1 MWLSVCATSVAVGL
15 FMCAAIPVAYGTVRI
30 DIGFR
35 ADSIVEDLAI
45 AEIEPVEALAPV
57 HRKPLLTCLRLAGKR
72 LGLPIALGDLL
83 THLLD
88 QFGRYVEGFGLAI
101 DEGPCTASHATNE
114 TDSSHR

>member
-1 MWLSVCATSVAVGL
+1 
-15 FMCAAIPVAYGTVRI
+15 
-30 DIGFR
+30 
-35 ADSIVEDLAI
+35 
-45 AEIEPVEALAPV
+45 
-57 HRKPLLTCLRLAGKR
+57 
-72 LGLPIALGDLL
+72 L